1 MIEVTRTW
9 RVLGYALA
17 MSLGACHSA
26 PTRVYSLETAEPA
39 THPVNYQA
47 PALRVDTLNVP
58 PSWDRI
64 EMLRSSAS
72 GTFAIDELDHWSAPL
87 TQLARQALSA
97 DLDQRLPSG
106 TVIYPRL
113 PKPTGALGVNL
124 DILEFNIVG
133 SQASMQASWLI
144 VPAEGLQSAKRG
156 AASVHSSVNSAEPPA
171 VAQAWSA
178 LLGQLADRIA
188 ADAASF
194 TRPPP

>member
-1 MIEVTRTW
+1 
-9 RVLGYALA
+9 
-17 MSLGACHSA
+17 
-26 PTRVYSLETAEPA
+26 
-39 THPVNYQA
+39 
-47 PALRVDTLNVP
+47 
-58 PSWDRI
+58 
-64 EMLRSSAS
+64 
-72 GTFAIDELDHWSAPL
+72 
-87 TQLARQALSA
+87 
-97 DLDQRLPSG
+97 
-106 TVIYPRL
+106 
-113 PKPTGALGVNL
+113 LGVNL